1 VKFDYDELAR
11 DADEMLTEFGS
22 AGQIMR
28 KERSGAYDP
37 ALGQVPEVTITQ
49 AIVAVVLPVDTEMVN
64 GTTVLITD
72 ETAYMSAVGTTE
84 PKPADVLEINGK
96 SYTVTGVRWTAPAGV
111 GVLGQLF
118 VRR

>member
-1 VKFDYDELAR
+1 MNIDYTEIAR
-11 DADEMLTEFGS
+11 DAHAAIQEAGS
-22 AGQIMR
+22 PGTITR
-28 KERSGAYDP
+28 KERGGSYDP
-37 ALGQVPEVTITQ
+37 SAGAVPEITVTQ
-49 AIVAVVLPVDTEMVN
+49 DIVAVVLPVDTEMVN

-84 PKPADVLEINGK
+84 PKPADVLQINGK
-96 SYTVTGVRWTAPAGV
+96 TYTVTGVRWTAPAGV

>member
-1 VKFDYDELAR
+1 MTFDYAKAAAT
-11 DADEMLTEFGS
+11 ADRILQKFGS
-22 AGQIMR
+22 AGQITR

-37 ALGQVPEVTITQ
+37 TLGQVPEVTITQ
-49 AIVAVVLPVDTEMVN
+49 DIVAVVLPVDTEMVN
-64 GTTVLITD
+64 GTAVLITD
-72 ETAYMSAVGTTE
+72 ETAYMSAVGTIE